1 MTVRFSSSQT
11 VANAA
16 LLSLHLFCSNCCT
29 NLLPT
34 PHGDE
39 RWYPS
44 PETVCANEI
53 CPEVEWTD
61 PEVEAIQVCGDE
73 VNQAS
78 VELAQADGELEN
90 MAVGLAG
97 SNGITANS
105 KLVVR

>member
-1 MTVRFSSSQT
+1 

-39 RWYPS
+39 RWYPN

-61 PEVEAIQVCGDE
+61 PEVEAIQVCSDE
-73 VNQAS
+73 VNQAP

-97 SNGITANS
+97 CNGITASS